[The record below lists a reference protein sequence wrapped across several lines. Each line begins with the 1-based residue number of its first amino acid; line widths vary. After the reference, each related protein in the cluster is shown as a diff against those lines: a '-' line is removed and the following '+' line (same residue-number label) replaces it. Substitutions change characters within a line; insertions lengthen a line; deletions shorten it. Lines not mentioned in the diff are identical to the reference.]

1 MSTARRAALADVV
14 QVAARSIGPDVAA
27 SHRPRI
33 AIAIG
38 FGAAVA
44 AAIAIVMARGASE
57 SAPQQPVSSAPP
69 VVRTITPLPVAPEP
83 TKPTVIELE
92 GARYTIEPSGAI
104 RLREGGVLIE
114 AATPTEV
121 KLDATTIKLAAGRAE
136 IHARRGVIASVHVF
150 AGSAQIVRTGS
161 STTVIVGETWEPQPT
176 QPTQPPHAPPREPVV
191 SGAEWFRRGWLAL
204 REHRE
209 ADAIAAFDRAT
220 EPSIAEDAAFWA
232 AIAAERAGDSKAALA
247 RFERFLVEHPRSDRA
262 SAATEHLR
270 DLRTATGN

>member
-1 MSTARRAALADVV
+1 MSAARRTALADVV

-38 FGAAVA
+38 LGAAVA

-57 SAPQQPVSSAPP
+57 SAPLQPVSSAPP
-69 VVRTITPLPVAPEP
+69 LVRTITPLPVAPEP
-83 TKPTVIELE
+83 TRPTVIELE

-114 AATPTEV
+114 AAAPTEV

-150 AGSAQIVRTGS
+150 AGSAQIVRAGS
-161 STTVIVGETWEPQPT
+161 SATVLVGETWEPQPT
-176 QPTQPPHAPPREPVV
+176 QLPPAPPRAPVV

-232 AIAAERAGDSKAALA
+232 AIAAERAGDSKAALT
-247 RFERFLVEHPRSDRA
+247 RFERFLAEHPRSDRA

-270 DLRTATGN
+270 DLRAATGN